1 MTWKVSR
8 LWDAA
13 IGVLLFLIVFV
24 GCDEDKRLAEM
35 AQESTARQAEQNK
48 EITQLNREV
57 AESHQRLIE
66 ADAQSRQELV
76 TLQHDMQAEQSTVG
90 KQRDL
95 LESERREWAQ
105 FRQRDP
111 IIAASIKTVGWV
123 AACLF
128 VLALVYQAIVGRQR

>member
-1 MTWKVSR
+1 V
-8 LWDAA
+8 WD
-13 IGVLLFLIVFV
+13 GVLGLLLCMAVFV